1 MSSVCRFY
9 ALMICMFI
17 NFYSWA
23 VAVAVAHAVG
33 AACSIASALVVAG
46 ASVRAINVHE
56 LIDHAL
62 ICRNVILAVGVAH
75 ALAVLANSVALAV
88 G

>member
-1 MSSVCRFY
+1 MSSVCRLY

-46 ASVRAINVHE
+46 ASARAINVHE
-56 LIDHAL
+56 LIDHA
-62 ICRNVILAVGVAH
+62 CSNVILAVGVAH
-75 ALAVLANSVALAV
+75 ALAVLAHSVALAV